1 MPVSAA
7 LVSLNVSQNVT
18 CINKLNLYIVPVCQN
33 LPLDIALRSENN
45 VYSKECK
52 QNNNQGGN

>member
-7 LVSLNVSQNVT
+7 LVSLNVSQNIT
-18 CINKLNLYIVPVCQN
+18 CINKLSLYIVLVCQN